1 MLNPDY
7 HEILSAFSDE
17 GVEYLIVGAYA
28 LAVHGVPRATG
39 DIDLW
44 IRRTEENT
52 ARVMRALESY
62 GAGLDDFDEAD
73 FYVDGFVLQIG
84 MAPRRIDILT
94 DIDAVTFAQAWERR
108 VEVDIEGLVVYVLSR
123 EDQIV
128 NKRAAGRPQ
137 DIADANRLE
146 GTRQ

>member
-17 GVEYLIVGAYA
+17 GVEYLVVGAYA

-39 DIDLW
+39 DLDLW
-44 IRRTEENT
+44 INRTEENT
-52 ARVMRALESY
+52 ARVVRALELY
-62 GAGLDDFDEAD
+62 GTRLDDFDEAD
-73 FYVDGFVLQIG
+73 FYVEGFVLQIG
-84 MAPRRIDILT
+84 VAPRRIDILT
-94 DIDAVTFAQAWERR
+94 DIDGVTFGPAWERR
-108 VEVDIEGLVVYVLSR
+108 VEVDVEGLVVYVLSR

-137 DIADANRLE
+137 DIADAERLE